1 MVDFVSLGGSCAVAY
16 HLRQNIENFSRM
28 PFDWVKITIQQLNE
42 VLKTDF
48 DSRYTD
54 LVIKKFSENHPFI
67 DDHGKIDDNQG
78 SFILVNSL
86 KIQFAHQIV
95 EKGGVETFIPLL
107 KQRINSFRN
116 LSGGDGE
123 NGDDDGDDGEE
134 GQIKFVRLE
143 TSRIGK
149 NYLTDLELLCQNL
162 RKYSGSRS
170 ISLIL
175 IVHAESLSLF
185 DKYNDKEGNKYI
197 NGCKVILYT
206 FPEFDSDWKYPEI
219 DWSGIFSHK

>member
-16 HLRQNIENFSRM
+16 HLRQNVANFTRM
-28 PFDWVKITIQQLNE
+28 PFDWVKISIQQLNE
-42 VLKTDF
+42 VLNTDF

-67 DDHGKIDDNQG
+67 DDQGQLDDNQG

-95 EKGGVETFIPLL
+95 EKGGVEAFIPQL
-107 KQRINSFRN
+107 KQRIDSFRN
-116 LSGGDGE
+116 LSQLPD
-123 NGDDDGDDGEE
+123 DDGEE

-149 NYLTDLELLCQNL
+149 NYLTDLEMLCQ
-162 RKYSGSRS
+162 
-170 ISLIL
+170 
-175 IVHAESLSLF
+175 
-185 DKYNDKEGNKYI
+185 
-197 NGCKVILYT
+197 
-206 FPEFDSDWKYPEI
+206 
-219 DWSGIFSHK
+219 